1 MIDESSDEKFLPDFS
16 GIRSVGR
23 YEIQDKLG
31 HGGTAVVLLG
41 RDPYSGGIP
50 ILNDWSPSN
59 SRKPRTNI

>member
-41 RDPYSGGIP
+41 RDPYIERLVAIKLSKTSDQH
-50 ILNDWSPSN
+50 L
-59 SRKPRTNI
+59 